1 MASLVGNLFGHSQKI
16 TGNFEALLRK
26 LLRWGESLWFPTIHE
41 DARPEGSWPHLDERY
56 LEGRR
61 RHVLEERLGGTWKY
75 GNGMDGNG
83 GATLVADY
91 HYVEGATPNQPGLLL
106 RFNFLKSLHDRSAT
120 VLVVGAGFI
129 GVEWATEIQHFF
141 PRETLSEKGPG
152 GGGWIL
158 MNQNLSV
165 KTRDGKLWGGDDKGY
180 PREEMCIVAC
190 SNIEKT
196 DRLLFQNK
204 TVCAVQKEFI
214 EASKTDE
221 MPPSQRR
228 VLIIGGS
235 FSGLAAGRDL
245 GSHYLVTIIDA
256 KETRRR
262 KKGEEYFEY
271 TPGVLRA
278 YVKPKHLDA
287 LTFTLQPVIE
297 TRMACKYIW
306 GEVKELNGEE
316 KTATYKPIFT
326 SERDGV
332 KSRAEGWGESLWF
345 PTIHEDARP
354 EGSWPHLD
362 ERYLEGRRRHVL
374 EEFNFLKSL
383 HDRSATVLVVGAGFI
398 GVEWAT
404 EIQHFFPRVKLTV
417 GIKQFYNTKY
427 DAKNPDFWKAI
438 EMPNGPDKEYVCI
451 GVKASNYFMP
461 KETLSEKGPGG
472 GGWILMNQN
481 LSVKTRDG
489 KLWGGDDKGYPRI
502 YAVCA
507 VQKEFIEASKTDEC
521 AYGFI
526 GRCIWY
532 FVHHTPVHLFGGGPR
547 WGY

>member
-1 MASLVGNLFGHSQKI
+1 
-16 TGNFEALLRK
+16 
-26 LLRWGESLWFPTIHE
+26 
-41 DARPEGSWPHLDERY
+41 
-56 LEGRR
+56 
-61 RHVLEERLGGTWKY
+61 
-75 GNGMDGNG
+75 
-83 GATLVADY
+83 
-91 HYVEGATPNQPGLLL
+91 
-106 RFNFLKSLHDRSAT
+106 
-120 VLVVGAGFI
+120 
-129 GVEWATEIQHFF
+129 
-141 PRETLSEKGPG
+141 
-152 GGGWIL
+152 
-158 MNQNLSV
+158 
-165 KTRDGKLWGGDDKGY
+165 
-180 PREEMCIVAC
+180 
-190 SNIEKT
+190 
-196 DRLLFQNK
+196 
-204 TVCAVQKEFI
+204 
-214 EASKTDE
+214 

-245 GSHYLVTIIDA
+245 GSHYLVTW
-256 KETRRR
+256 TRA
-262 KKGEEYFEY
+262 EYFEY

-297 TRMACKYIW
+297 TRMGCKYIW
-306 GEVKELNGEE
+306 GEVKELNGAE

-326 SERDGV
+326 SERETIDFDYCIIAAGCNFGPFH
-332 KSRAEGWGESLWF
+332 KWGESLWF

-383 HDRSATVLVVGAGFI
+383 NDKSATCLVVGAGFI

-404 EIQHFFPRVKLTV
+404 EIQHFFPRVKLTIIDFLPQPLGPLPASAAKYCETWNEGAATCCTWIVEKYMNKV

-427 DAKNPDFWKAI
+427 DAKNTEFWKSI
-438 EMPNGPDKEYVCI
+438 DLPNGADKEYVCI

-472 GGWILMNQN
+472 GGKKPDDWPIPPIPKISYPGEEMCIVACTNIEKTDRLLFQSKTVDCCGDPLKVWDMHWPWGAGMFATSLGPDDACFVAGANWQKNSGLMC
-481 LSVKTRDG
+481 V
-489 KLWGGDDKGYPRI
+489 WGQ
-502 YAVCA
+502 VCA
-507 VQKEFIEASKTDEC
+507 VQKEFIEASKTDAWSVLDEC

-547 WGY
+547 WGVSAETRSQGTCASLDRLVWCSFGGCFDGSVGSGDWC